1 MQSALEWLCMTVWS
15 SILFSDCNSQ
25 AKDGSDLLI
34 WESITWG
41 WTSLPVP
48 ALLKGLGCEGHATLL
63 KTKACFLILTI
74 STHLDKLKMYIVKLS
89 ELLWAIFV
97 QREEHM
103 PNSKTNTVNS
113 FLGHIFSLTVCS
125 YSSSFLTLWNFLIA
139 AMRYGNLHITIE

>member
-15 SILFSDCNSQ
+15 SILFSDCSTQ
-25 AKDGSDLLI
+25 AKEGSDLSV

-41 WTSLPVP
+41 WTSFPIP
-48 ALLKGLGCEGHATLL
+48 ALLKGLGCEGLAALL
-63 KTKACFLILTI
+63 KTKASFLILTI
-74 STHLDKLKMYIVKLS
+74 STQLDKLKMHIFTLS

-97 QREEHM
+97 QCEEHM
-103 PNSKTNTVNS
+103 PNFKTNTVNS
-113 FLGHIFSLTVCS
+113 LPGHIFSLTVCS